1 MMRPAGWQYFRS
13 FGELL
18 FRHWAISGWVKFL
31 QFVEVTMP
39 EPREH
44 AKNRGWSES
53 ILRRI
58 PGFKGYL
65 EKEYRRDSDALQRT
79 WLADRL
85 QRSKRAL
92 DAYSRTLVDAG
103 KLDAVAQIDRFKGRM
118 DKCIGRLR
126 GAMAGYGGFFDLV
139 QVDEAR
145 LERVYEHDVKMM
157 DAIDSLGDNIDK
169 MEHATADVAPP
180 VREWNDQLAVV
191 EQAIDHRQDILKG
204 LE

>member
-1 MMRPAGWQYFRS
+1 
-13 FGELL
+13 
-18 FRHWAISGWVKFL
+18 
-31 QFVEVTMP
+31 MP

-44 AKNRGWSES
+44 AKNRGWIES

-85 QRSKRAL
+85 QRSKRSL

-103 KLDAVAQIDRFKGRM
+103 KLDAVAQIDRFKGRL
-118 DKCIGRLR
+118 DKAIGRLR
-126 GAMAGYGGFFDLV
+126 GAMAGYSGFFDLV
-139 QVDEAR
+139 QVDDAG
-145 LERVYEHDVKMM
+145 LERVYEYDVKMM
-157 DAIDSLGDNIDK
+157 DAVDALGDNIDK
-169 MEHATADVAPP
+169 VEHATAEIAPP
-180 VREWNDQLAVV
+180 VAEWNNQLAAV
-191 EQAIDHRQDILKG
+191 EQSIDHRNDMLKG